1 MLVQTNYFILCGL
14 MFIIYYYPP
23 RSGAERGC
31 FFVFFSSGREV
42 CLVFASGAAK
52 GSKSAESEKMS
63 YTRGLVVTWL
73 KT

>member
-1 MLVQTNYFILCGL
+1 M
-14 MFIIYYYPP
+14 
-23 RSGAERGC
+23 